1 MRRPATKSDFKVFRD
16 PVHGD
21 LLLSAGLV
29 ALLDTREVQRLR
41 GVKQLGTASMVYP
54 GAVHTRFDHSLGT
67 CAMAGRLLDV
77 LEDQG
82 TEVSAE
88 DRRVVLAAAL
98 VHDVGH
104 IPFGHTIEDERR
116 LFPRHDSP
124 ARLRGL
130 LRRGELGRELRRQGL
145 TEPVLALLT
154 GRADPP
160 WLGETVS
167 GTVCADLLD
176 YLARDAYF
184 CGLHQRYDERILRN
198 FRADGQGLYL
208 DAQKDG
214 IVREDVVSEVV
225 NLLRLRYFLTER
237 VFFHHTKTASGAMV
251 SRAVE
256 QATRAGLTLEDL
268 LPLTDERLLA
278 LLETRFAGD
287 PVVQRLLA
295 ALASRR
301 LYKRAYVLT
310 RAVGEERRLNLVER
324 FHQDPDRRREAEE
337 RLAARLRFHEGELV
351 VYCPAAGMQL
361 KEAEVRLK
369 VDPGPPRS
377 LASLNVPEVAV
388 LRDRHQDLWRFYV
401 FVAPERM
408 GRALQVSRE
417 CEEFFGLQNHLP
429 ALQSAQMYLGL

>member
-1 MRRPATKSDFKVFRD
+1 MPPTRSSLKIFRD

-21 LLLSAGLV
+21 LELSTDLV

-41 GVKQLGTASMVYP
+41 GIKQLGTASLVYP

-67 CAMAGRLLDV
+67 CAMASRLLDV
-77 LEDQG
+77 LERHG
-82 TEVSAE
+82 TPVPAE
-88 DRRVVLAAAL
+88 TRRVVLAAAL

-116 LFPRHDSP
+116 LFPRHDTP
-124 ARLRGL
+124 ARLRAL
-130 LRRGELGRELRRQGL
+130 LRQGELGRELRRQGL
-145 TEPVLALLT
+145 ADPVLALLS
-154 GRADPP
+154 GAADPP
-160 WLGETVS
+160 WLSEVVS

-184 CGLHQRYDERILRN
+184 CGLPQRYDERILRN
-198 FRADGQGLYL
+198 FRADSGRLYL
-208 DAQKDG
+208 EAEKDG
-214 IVREDVVSEVV
+214 IIREDVLSEVV

-251 SRAVE
+251 SKAVE
-256 QATRAGLTLEDL
+256 QATRAGLSLEEL

-278 LLETRFAGD
+278 LLENRYGGD
-287 PVVQRLLA
+287 PVVQRLTG
-295 ALASRR
+295 ALASRQ

-310 RAVGEERRLNLVER
+310 RAVGEDRRMDLVAAYHHDLARRQQAEEHLVRRL
-324 FHQDPDRRREAEE
+324 
-337 RLAARLRFHEGELV
+337 RLAEGELI

-369 VDPGPPRS
+369 VDPGEPRT
-377 LASLNVPEVAV
+377 LASLKVPEVAV
-388 LRDRHQDLWRFYV
+388 LREKHQNLWRFYV

-408 GRALQVSRE
+408 ERALRISRE
-417 CEEFFGLQNHLP
+417 CEEYFGLENHLP
-429 ALQSAQMYLGL
+429 ALQSAQMYLGV